1 MTYLFPLQYTV
12 CISFLTRPFS
22 RWPLPLTNPLHSP
35 SLTRPFFVLLPSN
48 VQYYLFR
55 TPGTHSPLLMYSITY
70 SAPLGLESGLPW
82 LILLLFEMP
91 WLVSFLPYAS
101 SLYHVWLSLSLSPP
115 WLYQFLYR
123 VQYYSSLSQM
133 TRPFSFDDA
142 LLFLLPFLHESSR
155 SFIHRPF
162 PLWLIT
168 FLCDSSPSSGTH
180 RLPPWHLPFLYDSS
194 FFLCD

>member
-1 MTYLFPLQYTV
+1 MTYQFPLQYTV

-55 TPGTHSPLLMYSITY
+55 TPGTRIC
-70 SAPLGLESGLPW
+70 LPW

-115 WLYQFLYR
+115 WLYQFLCR

-168 FLCDSSPSSGTH
+168 FLYDSSPSSGTY